1 MFDERVLKR
10 FRHLSLVARRLGARS
25 LLFAPPAKL
34 PGGGTEPTGL
44 RDYAP
49 GDDYRHVD
57 WTLCARRDE
66 LMTRVFEGDE
76 DRHAYVLLDCSA
88 SMALGSPA
96 KFRLARQIAAVLAYT
111 AVGRRDRVAVATFA
125 DGLVG
130 MAGPVRHPGR
140 LPALLRF
147 LGELEPQ
154 GERTDLMR
162 AAEAFVRRYQRH
174 GPVAVLSDLYA
185 PDGFR
190 GALDLLRCHGY
201 EPRLVEI
208 YDPREDRPG
217 LLGDVELV
225 DVESGTT
232 RRVTVTQ
239 RAAARYAELLG
250 EFRRSVRDYCS
261 KHAVRHLRIAS
272 DAPEDGVLLAVLGGR
287 VSTSCSPAGVP

>member
-1 MFDERVLKR
+1 VLDHGLLRR

-25 LLFAPPAKL
+25 LLFAPRVKL

-66 LMTRVFEGDE
+66 LLTKVFEGDE
-76 DRHAYVLLDCSA
+76 DRHAYVLLDCSP
-88 SMALGSPA
+88 SMALGSPS
-96 KFRLARQIAAVLAYT
+96 KFQLAGQIAAVLAYA
-111 AVGRRDRVAVATFA
+111 AVSRRDRVGLVAFA
-125 DGLVG
+125 DGMVG

-147 LGELEPQ
+147 LGELRPR
-154 GERTDLMR
+154 GRRTDLLR
-162 AAEAFVRRYQRH
+162 TAEAFVRRYQRH

-208 YDPREDRPG
+208 YDPREDASG
-217 LLGDVELV
+217 LFGDVELI
-225 DVESGTT
+225 DVESGAT

-239 RAAARYAELLG
+239 RAAARYVELLR
-250 EFRRSVRDYCS
+250 EFRRSVRDYCA
-261 KHAVRHLRIAS
+261 KHAIRHLRVACNT
-272 DAPEDGVLLAVLGGR
+272 PEDDVLLAVLGGR
-287 VSTSCSPAGVP
+287 VPSSCSPSGVP

>member
-1 MFDERVLKR
+1 MFDERVLRR

-66 LMTRVFEGDE
+66 LLTRVFEGDE
-76 DRHAYVLLDCSA
+76 DRHAYVLLDCSP
-88 SMALGSPA
+88 SMALGSPP
-96 KFRLARQIAAVLAYT
+96 KFQLARQIAAVLAYA
-111 AVGRRDRVAVATFA
+111 AVGRRDRVGLVAFA
-125 DGLVG
+125 DGMAG

-147 LGELEPQ
+147 LGELQPGGQ
-154 GERTDLMR
+154 RTDLMR
-162 AAEAFVRRYQRH
+162 TAEAFVRRYQRH

-190 GALDLLRCHGY
+190 GAMDLLRYHGY
-201 EPRLVEI
+201 EPRLVEV
-208 YDPREDRPG
+208 YDPREERPG
-217 LLGDVELV
+217 LLGDLELV
-225 DVESGTT
+225 DVESGAA

-239 RAAARYAELLG
+239 RAADRYAELLG
-250 EFRRSVRDYCS
+250 EFRRSARDYCA
-261 KHAVRHLRIAS
+261 KHAIRHLRIAC
-272 DAPEDGVLLAVLGGR
+272 DTPEDDVLLAVLGGR
-287 VSTSCSPAGVP
+287 IPLSCSPPEVP